1 MFELTTRK
9 AFRTFSM
16 ATVLVL
22 SGCLGTSPMNY
33 WYKSGATNDALR
45 RDWAG
50 CEMLAAGVPE
60 QQTQQ
65 LPKQY
70 YGTTQVYGNTA
81 TTTVYSQQNTLQPMA
96 DIVASAGTARRKAG
110 FLNNCMISKGW
121 NGYKEKKDWEEAIR
135 RGY

>member
-1 MFELTTRK
+1 MVNFTTKR
-9 AFRTFSM
+9 AFRSLTL
-16 ATVLVL
+16 ATTLVL
-22 SGCLGTSPMNY
+22 SGCLGTSPIRY
-33 WYKSGATNDALR
+33 WHKSGATDDLLR

-60 QQTQQ
+60 QQIQQ

-96 DIVASAGTARRKAG
+96 NIVASAGTARRKAE

-121 NGYKEKKDWEEAIR
+121 NGYKEESDWLEAIYR
-135 RGY
+135 VN